1 MAWFKVTV
9 TTSSTE
15 VFTSTTKAVS
25 IIILKNT
32 GAYPITLDTATPVVA
47 DTGIVLETDESVS
60 LDCKTNNLAIMKI
73 YAIAVGGSS
82 QLSIF
87 TA

>member
-15 VFTSTTKAVS
+15 VFASASVVS

-32 GAYPITLDTATPVVA
+32 GSFPITLDTATPVVA